1 MKQTGVF
8 LLVVFLLTTAIYGAL
23 YLNGVKIDG
32 QLSGQTIK
40 NCSVE
45 FKKNGDMYITAPN
58 YEVAQ
63 KSKEQPLPQT
73 PKATVLSKPYYIVF
87 TVVSGSIS
95 VPVTFFLDGKQVKRE
110 VPTTGQISIELGKVS
125 AGKHQV
131 NVIADGNA
139 TVGECSVAIGVG
151 QEKANRTI
159 EISVVTE
166 KKGQFGPKGFKLEH
180 LFTAE

>member
-1 MKQTGVF
+1 MKQMGVF
-8 LLVVFLLTTAIYGAL
+8 LLMMVALTTALYGAL

-63 KSKEQPLPQT
+63 KDKAPVVPQKQKVAEQN
-73 PKATVLSKPYYIVF
+73 KPYYIVF
-87 TVVSGSIS
+87 TVVSGAIS
-95 VPVTFFLDGKQVKRE
+95 VPVAFFLDGKQVKRE
-110 VPTTGQISIELGKVS
+110 VPTTGQISIDLGKVA

-139 TVGECSVAIGVG
+139 TIGECSVAIGVG
-151 QEKANRTI
+151 QEKANHTI

-166 KKGQFGPKGFKLEH
+166 KKGPFGPKGLKLEH